1 MMRWVVIALLTACL
15 LVSAQSRCGV
25 FELYKIAHT
34 FHDPAER
41 HAKMMEW
48 LQNYGGFCNKDEL
61 VFIWNNLAAWAG
73 TADNAQLRQRVI
85 DLYGK
90 KL

>member
-1 MMRWVVIALLTACL
+1 MRWVVIALLAACL

-41 HAKMMEW
+41 HAKMLEW
-48 LQNYGGFCNKDEL
+48 LQNYGGFCSKDEL
-61 VFIWNNLAAWAG
+61 VFIWNNLAGWAG
-73 TADNAQLRQRVI
+73 TADTAELRQRVI

>member
-1 MMRWVVIALLTACL
+1 MRWVVIALLAACL

-85 DLYGK
+85 DLYNE

>member
-1 MMRWVVIALLTACL
+1 MRWVVIALLAACL

-73 TADNAQLRQRVI
+73 TADNAHLRQRVI